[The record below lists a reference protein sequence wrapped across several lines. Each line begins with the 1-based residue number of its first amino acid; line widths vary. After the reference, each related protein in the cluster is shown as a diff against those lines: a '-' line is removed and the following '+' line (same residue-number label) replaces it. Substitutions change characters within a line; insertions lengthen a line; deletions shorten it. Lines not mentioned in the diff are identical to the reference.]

1 MALPGLDID
10 FVRTAAARSPVAT
23 LLLGIGALAAL
34 WVMAELADVRDEA
47 ARWESKLSDTKRM
60 ARRTL
65 PSLAADDAPSRETA
79 LELKAANEVLDQ
91 LTLPW
96 DALFA
101 DIEAAV
107 TPDVALLAVQPDAR
121 NRVVV
126 IAGEGR
132 DLNAVLTFLARLDAS
147 AVLADTHLLSHEI
160 KVDDRNRPMA
170 FTIQAR
176 WTPAR

>member
-1 MALPGLDID
+1 MALPGLRVD
-10 FVRTAAARSPVAT
+10 FASAAGGRSPFAA
-23 LLLGIGALAAL
+23 LLLGIGAVAAL
-34 WVMAELADVRDEA
+34 WVLGEVADVREEVT
-47 ARWESKLSDTKRM
+47 RWEEKLNDTRRL

-65 PSLAADDAPSRETA
+65 PSLSSDETPSRETA

-91 LTLPW
+91 LTMPW

-107 TPDVALLAVQPDAR
+107 TADVALLSVQPDAR
-121 NRVVV
+121 NRTVA

-147 AVLADTHLLSHEI
+147 PVMADTHLLSHEI

-170 FTIQAR
+170 FTLQAR

>member
-1 MALPGLDID
+1 MAMPGLDVD
-10 FVRTAAARSPVAT
+10 FRRPAGRRGPAAV
-23 LLLGIGALAAL
+23 LLLGIGAAAAL
-34 WVMAELADVRDEA
+34 WVMAEIADVREET
-47 ARWESKLSDTKRM
+47 ARWDNKLSDPRRL

-65 PSLAADDAPSRETA
+65 PNLRAGGAPSRENVQ
-79 LELKAANEVLDQ
+79 EPKAANEVLDQ

-107 TPDVALLAVQPDAR
+107 TPDVALLSVQPDAR
-121 NRVVV
+121 NRIVV
-126 IAGEGR
+126 ISGEGR
-132 DLNAVLTFLARLDAS
+132 DLNGVLTFLARLDHS
-147 AVLADTHLLSHEI
+147 PVLTDTHLLSHEI

-176 WTPAR
+176 WIPAR